1 MTHSKLWSCAS
12 GADESPR
19 CGPPR
24 DARYG
29 AERRYELE
37 KVLPVQARLLGLD
50 SPATFRTAC
59 SLAVSYRMMGLDKD
73 VENILRATLTIQ
85 KKMLGET
92 HGDTVMTTLIL
103 DELLQDVGKL

>member
-1 MTHSKLWSCAS
+1 MLAGQTKAL
-12 GADESPR
+12 GADHPETLVTGQNVAMSLRR
-19 CGPPR
+19 CFLSRPGCW
-24 DARYG
+24 ASI
-29 AERRYELE
+29 A
-37 KVLPVQARLLGLD
+37 Q
-50 SPATFRTAC
+50 TFRTAC

-85 KKMLGET
+85 KKMLGGR